1 MTKFA
6 ALDAFDFAILDILQ
20 DDCAQPHAV
29 IGDTVNLSGSA
40 VRRRIAAMKAAG
52 VITHERALVAFDALG
67 PRVRL
72 LVSVSFERES
82 PAIYEAFRKAMR
94 AEPWVTHC
102 FSTAGAADFMLIVEA
117 PDVAAYEA
125 WGERVLMR
133 DANIKRYEST
143 VVWSTVKETTRR
155 VRFEVSG

>member
-6 ALDAFDFAILDILQ
+6 TIDKFDLAILDILQ
-20 DDCAQPHAV
+20 DDSDQPHAA
-29 IGDTVNLSGSA
+29 IGEAVNLSGSA
-40 VRRRIAAMKAAG
+40 VRRRIAAMKESG
-52 VITHERALVAFDALG
+52 IIEHERALVAFEALG

-82 PAIYEAFRKAMR
+82 PGIYEGFRAAVR

-102 FSTAGAADFMLIVEA
+102 FSTAGAADFVLIVEA
-117 PDVAAYEA
+117 PNVAAYES
-125 WGERVLMR
+125 WGERVLMS
-133 DANIKRYEST
+133 NPHIKRYEST

-155 VRFEVSG
+155 VSFEDME

>member
-6 ALDAFDFAILDILQ
+6 ALDAFDLAILDVLQ
-20 DDCAQPHAV
+20 EASAQPHAA
-29 IGDTVNLSGSA
+29 IGKMVNLSGSA
-40 VRRRIAAMKAAG
+40 VRRRIAAMKEAG
-52 VITHERALVAFDALG
+52 VIAHERALVAFDALG

-82 PAIYEAFRKAMR
+82 PAIYDAFRNAMR

-102 FSTAGAADFMLIVEA
+102 FSTAGAADFVLIVEA
-117 PDVAAYEA
+117 PDVTAYEA
-125 WGERVLMR
+125 WGERILMR

-155 VRFEVSG
+155 VCFD